1 MTSTTVSIPDLE
13 ALLKDGSNKSA
24 LTCLHCP
31 SRILNASVGRY
42 VEKQFSL
49 PSMTKE
55 KSQTEANKDDLK
67 DFWKVSDMF
76 HFENVGFSHTA
87 DGVKYLTCADCEM
100 GPIGWHD
107 LQTKENFVALSR
119 VKNS

>member
-1 MTSTTVSIPDLE
+1 MTALTQSVPDME
-13 ALLKDGSNKSA
+13 ALIKDGSNKSA

-31 SRILNASVGRY
+31 SRILNASVGTY
-42 VEKQFSL
+42 VEKEFSL
-49 PSMTKE
+49 PAMTKL
-55 KSQTEANKDDLK
+55 KSQTDTENHVLK

-107 LQTKENFVALSR
+107 LQTKENFVALCR

>member
-1 MTSTTVSIPDLE
+1 MKRFDTLYFLE
-13 ALLKDGSNKSA
+13 PNANFGVAFQFALPL
-24 LTCLHCP
+24 
-31 SRILNASVGRY
+31 
-42 VEKQFSL
+42 
-49 PSMTKE
+49 MTKQ
-55 KSQTEANKDDLK
+55 KNQTESDRHVLK

-107 LQTKENFVALSR
+107 LQTKENFVALCR
-119 VKNS
+119 VQNS